1 MGTFYHYSVL
11 RLKPRRHHR
20 SIGHHTAP
28 TAIMAQRVE
37 GADPGPVPG
46 AGPTL
51 DLVHTARPRIVQMV
65 SGPEADHVPTP
76 TTTVAPR
83 TEEREAPAGPDH
95 LSTVDALRGLDLG
108 LHTTT
113 SRPPLSVAH
122 IQGAMRDSPPPGG
135 EMRNGS
141 HRGGAV
147 RERRRQDLNK
157 GGDCPQRVQFFEETL
172 ERMQLLSLLRPPVLL
187 LSTCSLF
194 QPPLMSALQSPAA
207 PTEKPLGRS
216 CGACCADSSSI
227 QISTLDP

>member
-1 MGTFYHYSVL
+1 IQSGMGTFYHYSVL

-20 SIGHHTAP
+20 STGHHTAP

-51 DLVHTARPRIVQMV
+51 DLVHTARPRIVVQTV
-65 SGPEADHVPTP
+65 SGPEADHIPTP

-95 LSTVDALRGLDLG
+95 LLTVDALRGLDLG
-108 LHTTT
+108 LHSTT

-141 HRGGAV
+141 HRGEAV
-147 RERRRQDLNK
+147 KERRRQDLNK
-157 GGDCPQRVQFFEETL
+157 RGDCPQRVQF
-172 ERMQLLSLLRPPVLL
+172 
-187 LSTCSLF
+187 
-194 QPPLMSALQSPAA
+194 
-207 PTEKPLGRS
+207 
-216 CGACCADSSSI
+216 
-227 QISTLDP
+227 LDVKK